1 MKTTGVGVIGGSTNG
16 WASLAHLP
24 ALAVSPDFE
33 LRAVSTSR
41 RGSAQ
46 AAAARYGVPAYD
58 NHRELIAHPG
68 VDVVVVSVKVTEHL
82 DIITAALA
90 AGKTVYSEWPLANGL
105 AEAEK
110 LAELART
117 ARVRT
122 VAGLQGRYAPQVR
135 LARDLIRDGYVGEVL
150 GTTMTG
156 SGMAWGAEVADESH
170 AYWYDDANGASPL
183 TSPTLHALDPLH
195 FVLGEF
201 DTLAANLV
209 VGRKEAT
216 IAGGAGTVPVT
227 VADQVAVI
235 GTLRSGAA
243 ASVFYRGGASR
254 GDNFRWE
261 INGSDGDLVLTSAS
275 GNMQVA
281 HLDIAGGRGTD
292 SGVRP
297 LEVPGSYTDDIPV
310 PLRGSV
316 GANVARLYAALARDL
331 ADGTYAVPD
340 FEHALARHRLIDAI
354 NRAAATGSTQAVE

>member
-1 MKTTGVGVIGGSTNG
+1 MKTIGVGVVGGSTSG

-24 ALAVSPDFE
+24 ALAASPDFE

-41 RGSAQ
+41 RSSAQ
-46 AAAARYGVPAYD
+46 AASLQHGVPAYD
-58 NHRELIAHPG
+58 HHQELIAHPG

-82 DIITAALA
+82 DIIAAALA
-90 AGKTVYSEWPLANGL
+90 AGKTVYSEWPLANGR

-110 LAELART
+110 LAELARAT
-117 ARVRT
+117 HVRT
-122 VAGLQGRYAPQVR
+122 VVGLQGRYAPEVR
-135 LARDLIRDGYVGEVL
+135 LARDLVRDGYVGKVL

-156 SGMAWGAEVADESH
+156 SGMAWGAEAAESQV
-170 AYWYDDANGASPL
+170 YWYDNANGATPL

-201 DTLAANLV
+201 DTVAANLV
-209 VGRKEAT
+209 VGRTEAT
-216 IAGGAGTVPVT
+216 VAGSGRTVPVT

-235 GTLRSGAA
+235 GTLHGGAA

-261 INGSDGDLVLTSAS
+261 INGSQGDLVLTSTW

-281 HLDIAGGRGTD
+281 QLDLAGGRGTD
-292 SGVRP
+292 STVKP
-297 LEVPGSYTDDIPV
+297 LDLPASYTEDIPAE
-310 PLRGSV
+310 LRGTV

-331 ADGTYAVPD
+331 AEGTYTVPD
-340 FEHALARHRLIDAI
+340 FEHALSRHRLIDTI
-354 NRAAATGSTQAVE
+354 EHAAATGNTQTVN